1 MSRNL
6 LGALALIVLGL
17 LAWQLR
23 WVLLI
28 LFGAVTLGVALDVP
42 TTLLM
47 RRFRLGRAPA
57 LLLVLALLVG
67 VGFALSQV
75 LVPELAEQVNQLR
88 LLAPEVA
95 KRLAEL
101 GRKALPTAPCRCS

>member
-1 MSRNL
+1 MNRNL
-6 LGALALIVLGL
+6 LGALALTVLGL

-47 RRFRLGRAPA
+47 RRFRLGRPPA
-57 LLLVLALLVG
+57 LLLVLA
-67 VGFALSQV
+67 
-75 LVPELAEQVNQLR
+75 
-88 LLAPEVA
+88 
-95 KRLAEL
+95 
-101 GRKALPTAPCRCS
+101 

>member
-1 MSRNL
+1 VSRNL

-47 RRFRLGRAPA
+47 RPCCWCWRCWWG
-57 LLLVLALLVG
+57 LAL
-67 VGFALSQV
+67 
-75 LVPELAEQVNQLR
+75 R
-88 LLAPEVA
+88 
-95 KRLAEL
+95 
-101 GRKALPTAPCRCS
+101 